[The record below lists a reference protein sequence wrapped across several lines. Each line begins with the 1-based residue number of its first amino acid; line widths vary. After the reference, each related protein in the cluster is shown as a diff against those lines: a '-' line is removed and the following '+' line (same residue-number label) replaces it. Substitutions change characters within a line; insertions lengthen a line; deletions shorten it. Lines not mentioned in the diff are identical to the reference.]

1 MPTIEQ
7 KLEQLQSAPIA
18 QLRLQWRT
26 LFKSDPPKAF
36 GPDLLR
42 HSIAYKLQESTH
54 GGYDSS
60 TKQRL
65 AQLMARTT
73 GVSVGKLTLPRRIK
87 PGSVLIREWKGETH
101 KVIIRDLGFEY
112 AGTAYPSL
120 SEIARKITGTRWNG
134 PRFFGMRSSVSVTP
148 ADNQIARRV

>member
-1 MPTIEQ
+1 MPTKDD

-18 QLRLQWRT
+18 QLRLQWRA
-26 LFKSDPPKAF
+26 LFKSDPPKAY

-42 HSIAYKLQESTH
+42 HSIAYKLHEAAH
-54 GGYDSS
+54 GGLNSS

-65 AQLMARTT
+65 AQLMAQTT
-73 GVSVGKLTLPRRIK
+73 SVNAGKLILPRRIK
-87 PGSVLIREWKGETH
+87 PGSVLVREWKGATH

-112 AGTAYPSL
+112 AGKAYPSL

-134 PRFFGMRSSVSVTP
+134 PRFFGLRSSDSVTS
-148 ADNQIARRV
+148 ADNQCARRA